1 MKEIHPEFPGS
12 VPMYLVRADPSE
24 TLEYLEGY
32 RKEFEYPWPVT
43 VPDPDMLKNFRILS
57 QSSKVA
63 VDGNGIIT
71 YRDGYGRGRDSWE
84 GIFAELAAQ

>member
-1 MKEIHPEFPGS
+1 
-12 VPMYLVRADPSE
+12 MYLIRADPSE

-32 RKEFEYPWPVT
+32 RKEFEYPWPET
-43 VPDPDMLKNFRILS
+43 VPDPDMLKDFRILT

-84 GIFAELAAQ
+84 GVFAELSAQ

>member
-1 MKEIHPEFPGS
+1 
-12 VPMYLVRADPSE
+12 MYLVRADPSE

-32 RKEFEYPWPVT
+32 REELKYQWPVT
-43 VPDPDMLKNFRILS
+43 VPDQHMLSKFRILS
-57 QSSKVA
+57 QSSKVG

-84 GIFAELAAQ
+84 GVFAELASQ

>member
-1 MKEIHPEFPGS
+1 
-12 VPMYLVRADPSE
+12 MYLVRTDPSE

-32 RKEFEYPWPVT
+32 REEFEYPRPMT
-43 VPDPDMLKNFRILS
+43 VPDQHMLSKFRILS

-84 GIFAELAAQ
+84 DVFAELAPQ